1 MSRGS
6 KSDARDFE
14 TNHAYGQI
22 SADSTPEFEEFKAYK
37 PDKTLLN
44 AGTTATFDMARRGI
58 TEGTSSPYSGVN
70 PVLRSR
76 MQALGMQELATK
88 ESGALAD
95 ADLERDRLQLEQK
108 RIAMEYKKPQILET
122 KTSGFGQ
129 QQQQSGGGGGGIVS
143 GIISGVGGAVLA
155 F

>member
-6 KSDARDFE
+6 KADARDFE

-22 SADSTPEFEEFKAYK
+22 SADSTPEFEAFKAYQ

-44 AGTTATFDMARRGI
+44 AGTAATFDQARRGI

-70 PVLRSR
+70 PVLRAR
-76 MQALGMQELATK
+76 LGALGQQELATK
-88 ESGALAD
+88 QSGALAD

-108 RIAMEYKKPQILET
+108 RIAMEYKKPQVVET

-129 QQQQSGGGGGGIVS
+129 QQQQQGGGGGLVSGIVS
-143 GIISGVGGAVLA
+143 GIAGGVLA